1 MAHIAGTRKQNNI
14 KELLMEII
22 DKPIT
27 ELIAAE
33 YNPRELTKEQYKH
46 LKDSLQR
53 FGIVD
58 PIIINKN
65 EDRKNIV
72 IGGHQR
78 IKVATDLGIEELPCV
93 ELDLTI
99 EKEKELNVR
108 LNRNTGQWDYDML
121 ANHFDLEELIS
132 WGFGEDEL
140 ALPDP
145 EPLDGLTDPDDV
157 PEVDEPTAKLGD
169 VWILG
174 DHKLLCGDSTKAEDV
189 DKLIG
194 QEKID
199 LIFTDPPYGVSYT
212 GHPIIGKQWKA
223 IDKDDLRD
231 EGLYKFL
238 YAAFKHLSD
247 RITDGIAAYIF
258 HASSTQIEFQKALEA
273 TNFKVKQQLIWHKG
287 HGFNRSDYH
296 WAHEPLFYAVK
307 GKQNNKWYGDRTQQ
321 TVLNKIDTELKGL
334 TKKELVEIVEA
345 MRDNTTVWEVKKDK
359 TLFYQHPT
367 QKPVDLAIKAIKNN
381 TKPGDTV
388 IDNFS
393 GSGSTL
399 MAAECT
405 NRKCLALEFDPGYC
419 DVIISRWENFTGK
432 KAILKVPEQ
441 AEIIE

>member
-1 MAHIAGTRKQNNI
+1 
-14 KELLMEII
+14 MEII
-22 DKPIT
+22 NKPIN

-33 YNPRELTKEQYKH
+33 YNPRELTKDQYKQ

-58 PIIINKN
+58 PIIVNN
-65 EDRKNIV
+65 NQDRKNIV

-78 IKVATDLGIEELPCV
+78 IKVAADIGMTELPCV

-108 LNRNTGQWDYDML
+108 LNKNTGQWDYDML
-121 ANHFDLEELIS
+121 ANHFDLEELID
-132 WGFGEDEL
+132 WGFAEEEL
-140 ALPDP
+140 AIPDP
-145 EPLDGLTDPDDV
+145 DPLEGLTDPDDI
-157 PEVDEPTAKLGD
+157 PDVDEPIAKPGD

-189 DKLIG
+189 QRLIDG
-194 QEKID
+194 QKID

-212 GHPIIGKQWKA
+212 GVHSEKAKKWKS
-223 IDKDDLRD
+223 INGDDLRD
-231 EGLYKFL
+231 AGLFEFL
-238 YAAFKHLSD
+238 LHAFSYLSEH
-247 RITDGIAAYIF
+247 TADGTAAYIF
-258 HASSTQIEFQKALEA
+258 HASATQIEFEKALEA
-273 TNFKVKQQLIWHKG
+273 AGFRVKQQLIWHKG

-307 GKQNNKWYGDRTQQ
+307 GEQNNKWYGDRTQQ
-321 TVLNKIDTELKGL
+321 TILNKIDKELKAF
-334 TKKELVEIVEA
+334 TKKELLELITA
-345 MRDNTTVWEVKKDK
+345 MQENTTVWEIKKD
-359 TLFYQHPT
+359 TTAFYKHPT

-399 MAAECT
+399 IAAECT
-405 NRKCLALEFDPGYC
+405 KRKCLALEFDPGYC
-419 DVIISRWENFTGK
+419 DVIIARWENFTGK
-432 KAILKVPEQ
+432 KARLWTDQVQ
-441 AEIIE
+441 SLAV